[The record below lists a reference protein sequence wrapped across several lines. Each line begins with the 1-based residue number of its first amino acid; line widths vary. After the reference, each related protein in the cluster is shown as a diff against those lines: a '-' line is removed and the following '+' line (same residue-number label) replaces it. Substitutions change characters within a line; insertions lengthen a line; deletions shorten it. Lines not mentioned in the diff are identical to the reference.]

1 MATLMRN
8 IGEIWRCANLFRT
21 EEYEG
26 LGIGSYQDS
35 YIADVCANPGVTQEQ
50 LSRIMY
56 VHKSNVARQMG
67 SLEEKGFIERRAD
80 PADRRSLRVYPTK
93 KAYAALEKVKKA
105 HAEWLELLLGGLDEG
120 ERAAASALLQRLA
133 ENAKSIV
140 GRRGE

>member
-1 MATLMRN
+1 MAILMRN

-35 YIADVCANPGVTQEQ
+35 YIADVCANPGATQEQ

-93 KAYAALEKVKKA
+93 KAYAAKKA
-105 HAEWLELLLGGLDEG
+105 AHALKLAYIELMLL
-120 ERAAASALLQRLA
+120 RFRKQTQP
-133 ENAKSIV
+133 
-140 GRRGE
+140 